1 MLSSLCRFESQASSF
16 YLCLEPSWFL
26 FWEKFTLSQLLWC
39 SANLILPLLCWQY
52 NCCLCFSCTG
62 LKLCGFH
69 ITNTWVGNK
78 EMNELMCMH
87 MWRAW
92 CSALCWL
99 KGTLRWVGQSLP
111 VFHFCHSVL
120 FMTALVYGG
129 HVYVCAYAQ
138 RRRSRS
144 GNKSNTVNL
153 SSHLPDDDN
162 IWANSTQEIAE
173 PSLDPWA
180 WLPLS
185 ILPFSKKEGQL

>member
-129 HVYVCAYAQ
+129 HVYVCAHIICAHLSVHMHKGEEADQ
-138 RRRSRS
+138 GTNLILWIWVVISQMMTISEQTLLRR
-144 GNKSNTVNL
+144 
-153 SSHLPDDDN
+153 
-162 IWANSTQEIAE
+162 
-173 PSLDPWA
+173 
-180 WLPLS
+180 
-185 ILPFSKKEGQL
+185 